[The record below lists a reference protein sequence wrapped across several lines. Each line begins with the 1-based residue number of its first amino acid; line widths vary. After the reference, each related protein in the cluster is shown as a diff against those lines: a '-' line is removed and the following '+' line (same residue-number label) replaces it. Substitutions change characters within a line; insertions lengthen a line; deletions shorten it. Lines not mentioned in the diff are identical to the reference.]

1 MNEETGELPLTLEN
15 MVANVAYWRMQIGH
29 ANAMLD
35 ELEQEF
41 RERHAGLYSERD
53 EARRMVEEAE
63 AELRAAVV
71 NEFNATGKSRPHPA
85 CSVRFIKQLEY
96 DDATVVDWAIRR
108 APALLSIDRKKLKET
123 GITLGAPIREIEV
136 PTAAIATNLSSWTGP
151 RGDAGL
157 GGQGL

>member
-29 ANAMLD
+29 ANALLD

-41 RERHAGLYSERD
+41 REQHAGLYSERD
-53 EARRMVEEAE
+53 NAKRMVEAAE

-71 NEFNATGKSRPHPA
+71 NEFNATNNRQPHPA
-85 CSVRFIKQLEY
+85 CSVRMIKQLEY

-108 APALLSIDRKKLKET
+108 APALLSIDRKRLKET
-123 GITLGAPIREIEV
+123 GLVLGAPIREIEV
-136 PTAAIATNLSSWTGP
+136 PTAAISTNLAQWT
-151 RGDAGL
+151 AA
-157 GGQGL
+157 QGHE